1 MIKKEKEK
9 RKLEVEKG
17 NLGWGKNPGIGIIN
31 IICWLQKEKILKGS
45 LGKRKTNSPVV
56 LTSLSLSPS
65 FIYIEGNRV
74 PLSH

>member
-31 IICWLQKEKILKGS
+31 TSLCARAQRLFYF
-45 LGKRKTNSPVV
+45 LGKD
-56 LTSLSLSPS
+56 
-65 FIYIEGNRV
+65 
-74 PLSH
+74 